1 MDLSHLKNSSSGHDS
16 KQAERTDVRG
26 ARTAR
31 RLLCCCFAFSV
42 QFICSGSFYTG
53 RAIAKLFYLA
63 LMARFNGCRTRN
75 SEKICALKLSAEGE
89 KNTLAFTA
97 SSLLCL
103 HSLVYCLKNRFLI
116 QTTSCMIR
124 IAMAIKPRWV
134 THVELIPLRKCL
146 SQRGGKVCIFT
157 VTMKK
162 SQFAVTGY
170 FFEPGEHGD

>member
-1 MDLSHLKNSSSGHDS
+1 MDLSSLKNSSSGHDS
-16 KQAERTDVRG
+16 KQVERTMCEG
-26 ARTAR
+26 QGQPEG
-31 RLLCCCFAFSV
+31 CFAAVLLSFSI

-53 RAIAKLFYLA
+53 RARAKLFYLA

-75 SEKICALKLSAEGE
+75 SEKICALKLRAEGE

-134 THVELIPLRKCL
+134 THVELILLRKCF

-162 SQFAVTGY
+162 KSICCHCLLF
-170 FFEPGEHGD
+170 